1 MNHFHLN
8 SEPDGTVLQKSFTMR
23 ARSSSPDVT
32 SQTLR
37 RLPPQFI
44 YMYLPITAQ
53 GIRSRRLCFKWS
65 SVLCSH
71 AKSRVAPL
79 VELPLPQLRLLAAF
93 VGARLA
99 NFVSSALKSRYPNL
113 KVKLWS
119 DSEIVLHWL
128 RNIKELEPFIGN
140 RTREIKSPFPL
151 SEWNHC
157 PRNENPA
164 DLLTR
169 GINTTQLHSSALL
182 THGPHW
188 LPFESHWPS
197 WNPSQVLH
205 INSAD
210 AVDSEITA
218 SSYQK
223 WTKDCQRVN

>member
-1 MNHFHLN
+1 M
-8 SEPDGTVLQKSFTMR
+8 
-23 ARSSSPDVT
+23 
-32 SQTLR
+32 
-37 RLPPQFI
+37 
-44 YMYLPITAQ
+44 
-53 GIRSRRLCFKWS
+53 
-65 SVLCSH
+65 
-71 AKSRVAPL
+71 
-79 VELPLPQLRLLAAF
+79 PQLELLAAL
-93 VGARLA
+93 VGARLT
-99 NFVSSALKSRYPNL
+99 NFVSYAFKPRYPNL

-128 RNIKELEPFIGN
+128 RSIKELEPFIGN

-169 GINTTQLHSSALL
+169 GINTTQLHSSALW

-205 INSAD
+205 IKLCWRSWFWNNCRWVYSNRTSRGED
-210 AVDSEITA
+210 RHSICHWCIPLQHFKKFAVTA
-218 SSYQK
+218 YVLVFAKNLQNRETGKTGALS
-223 WTKDCQRVN
+223 TKELQVATKSGPRTVKE

>member
-1 MNHFHLN
+1 M
-8 SEPDGTVLQKSFTMR
+8 
-23 ARSSSPDVT
+23 
-32 SQTLR
+32 
-37 RLPPQFI
+37 
-44 YMYLPITAQ
+44 
-53 GIRSRRLCFKWS
+53 
-65 SVLCSH
+65 
-71 AKSRVAPL
+71 
-79 VELPLPQLRLLAAF
+79 PQLELLAAL
-93 VGARLA
+93 VGARVT
-99 NFVSSALKSRYPNL
+99 NFVSCALKPRYPNL

-128 RNIKELEPFIGN
+128 RSIKELEPFIGN

-151 SEWNHC
+151 SEWNYC

-218 SSYQK
+218 DESTQTEPAEEKTGIQYVIDVSRYSTLRNLQ
-223 WTKDCQRVN
+223 